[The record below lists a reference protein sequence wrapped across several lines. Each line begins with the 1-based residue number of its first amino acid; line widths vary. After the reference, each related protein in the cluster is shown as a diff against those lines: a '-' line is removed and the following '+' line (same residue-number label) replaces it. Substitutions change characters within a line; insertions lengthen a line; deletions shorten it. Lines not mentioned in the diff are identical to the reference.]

1 MTINL
6 PESVRKIIEERIA
19 AGEFASAE
27 SYVQALVEADQ
38 RRDAQRRFEAE
49 LAAALA
55 EPAEPFT
62 KSDLDDVRRIGR
74 ERLNR
79 PRERR
84 R

>member
-6 PESVRKIIEERIA
+6 PESVRKIVEERVA

-27 SYVQALVEADQ
+27 SYVQALVEADH
-38 RRDAQRRFEAE
+38 RREGRKRFEAE

-62 KSDLDDVRRIGR
+62 KSDFEDVRRMGR
-74 ERLNR
+74 EILNR
-79 PRERR
+79 RKQQP
-84 R
+84 